1 MSPSAERSI
10 SRGDSADKEKTHDE
24 QSRAAPKETVP
35 EEMESM
41 KAPPDMKTGRSLR
54 TCLRGGLTICV
65 RRIQKRG
72 DARVQCKKEA
82 SEYGARSQLTA
93 VRMTLRSRRR
103 WSETDISAEHVKE
116 K

>member
-1 MSPSAERSI
+1 MQSEAFRVETVQTKGRLTMN
-10 SRGDSADKEKTHDE
+10 SRE
-24 QSRAAPKETVP
+24 QLPKETVP

-54 TCLRGGLTICV
+54 TCLRGGLTRCV

-72 DARVQCKKEA
+72 DARVQCQKEA

-93 VRMTLRSRRR
+93 LRMTLRSRRR